1 MRCSLYA
8 IIDVMITVGKYLR
21 KKRDEAELSLRE
33 ASKLAN
39 VSHTHIMDIEE
50 GKRSPT
56 FDKVMNLL
64 KAYRAD
70 VLDFLRET
78 GYLPKNVEPTAT
90 GKMRRIPVVSWATA
104 GKRAETGES
113 FHKEEVLEWIASDV
127 NGENNFALRVKGDS
141 MEPEF
146 KEGDILIVS
155 PAAKAVNGDYVVAKN
170 SEEEATFWQYKRYN
184 NIKIL
189 HPLNTRYE
197 DIVLS
202 KSKGYRII
210 AVLAEMRRTYK

>member
-1 MRCSLYA
+1 
-8 IIDVMITVGKYLR
+8 MITVGKYLR
-21 KKRDEAELSLRE
+21 KKRAEAELSLRE
-33 ASKLAN
+33 ASKLAH

-56 FDKVMNLL
+56 FDKVMNIL
-64 KAYRAD
+64 KAYRGD
-70 VLDFLRET
+70 ILEFLRET
-78 GYLPKNVEPTAT
+78 GYLPRTIEPTAT
-90 GKMRRIPVVSWATA
+90 GKMRKIPVVSWATA

-113 FHKEEVLEWIASDV
+113 FHEDEALEWIVSGV
-127 NGENNFALRVKGDS
+127 KGENNFALRVKDDA

-155 PAAKAVNGDYVVAKN
+155 PAAQAGKGDYVVAKN
-170 SEEEATFWQYKRYN
+170 SGDKEATFRQYNRYD

-189 HPLNTRYE
+189 HPLNSRYQ
-197 DIVLS
+197 DIVLN
-202 KSKGYRII
+202 KNWEYRIV

>member
-1 MRCSLYA
+1 
-8 IIDVMITVGKYLR
+8 MITVGKYLR

-33 ASKLAN
+33 ASKLAH

-56 FDKVMNLL
+56 FDKVMSIL

-70 VLDFLRET
+70 ALDFLYET
-78 GYLPKNVEPTAT
+78 GYLPKNVEPAAT
-90 GKMRRIPVVSWATA
+90 GKMRRIPVVSWVTA

-146 KEGDILIVS
+146 KEGDMLIIS
-155 PAAKAVNGDYVVAKN
+155 FAAKAVNGDYVVAKN
-170 SEEEATFWQYKRYN
+170 SEEEATFRQYKQYN
-184 NIKIL
+184 STKIL
-189 HPLNTRYE
+189 HPLNPKYA
-197 DIVLS
+197 DIVLN
-202 KSKGYRII
+202 KNWEYRIV
-210 AVLAEMRRTYK
+210 AVLAEMRRTYR